1 MIIFPR
7 EKEAD
12 ELAKYTITLEEA
24 RSLMSDE
31 QRDRETEIFS
41 LITNTNYRET
51 FKRAYDLKYIDYEIA
66 NGTPLGYLNDFEKHM
81 LYSVNTIN
89 AIFSELERDG
99 YFRVT
104 YDELTIVDTETRDL
118 TAVRTPNTTVTSN
131 GTTRFYDTPD
141 TPIPDTPNPDTPD
154 PYEQRFITN
163 LTGSQAST
171 QERGNETNTDEGTVT
186 HNITHT
192 RTLPPKS
199 VYEILKNIPQ
209 SVIEELLKPFSHCFM
224 LVF

>member
-1 MIIFPR
+1 M
-7 EKEAD
+7 
-12 ELAKYTITLEEA
+12 AKYTITLDEA
-24 RSLMSDE
+24 RSLMTDE
-31 QRDRETEIFS
+31 QKDRETEIFN
-41 LITNTNYRET
+41 LIDNVDYRET
-51 FKRAYDLKYIDYEIA
+51 FKRAYDLKYRDYEIA

-89 AIFSELERDG
+89 AIFSELDRNG

-104 YDELTIVDTETRDL
+104 YDELDITDTETRDL
-118 TAVRTPNTTVTSN
+118 TTTRTPNTTVTST
-131 GTTRFYDTPD
+131 GTTKFYDTPD
-141 TPIPDTPNPDTPD
+141 TANPD
-154 PYEQRFITN
+154 EQTFITN

-192 RTLPPKS
+192 RTLPPRS
-199 VYEILKNIPQ
+199 VYEILKNIPK
-209 SVIEELLKPFSHCFM
+209 SVIEELLRPFGHCFM

>member
-1 MIIFPR
+1 
-7 EKEAD
+7 
-12 ELAKYTITLEEA
+12 
-24 RSLMSDE
+24 
-31 QRDRETEIFS
+31 
-41 LITNTNYRET
+41 
-51 FKRAYDLKYIDYEIA
+51 
-66 NGTPLGYLNDFEKHM
+66 M

-89 AIFSELERDG
+89 AIFSELERNG
-99 YFRVT
+99 YFRVV
-104 YDELTIVDTETRDL
+104 YDELTIVDTETRNL

-131 GTTRFYDTPD
+131 GTTKFYDTPD
-141 TPIPDTPNPDTPD
+141 TANPD
-154 PYEQRFITN
+154 EQTFITN

-199 VYEILKNIPQ
+199 VYDILKNIPQ
-209 SVIEELLKPFSHCFM
+209 SVIEELLKPFGHCFM